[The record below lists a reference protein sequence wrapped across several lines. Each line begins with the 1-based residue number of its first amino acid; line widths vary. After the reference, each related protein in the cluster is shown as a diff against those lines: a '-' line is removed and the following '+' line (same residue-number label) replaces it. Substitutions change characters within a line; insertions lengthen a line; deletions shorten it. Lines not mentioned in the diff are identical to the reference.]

1 MILRA
6 IRGESPTK
14 LAKEFGISRAW
25 VYAAGNI
32 AITAPEARLQA
43 AEKEL
48 EFRRAVVALLAAEK
62 GWWEETA
69 MEERYEQND

>member
-1 MILRA
+1 
-6 IRGESPTK
+6 
-14 LAKEFGISRAW
+14 
-25 VYAAGNI
+25 
-32 AITAPEARLQA
+32 LQA

-69 MEERYEQND
+69 MEERYERDD